1 MRRKGTG
8 KIKPKKTLFL
18 KSESMKTKHLQNKA
32 IQIRIISHQ
41 KYVSSE
47 EM

>member
-1 MRRKGTG
+1 MRRETG

-32 IQIRIISHQ
+32 IQIRTLSHQ
-41 KYVSSE
+41 RYVSSE